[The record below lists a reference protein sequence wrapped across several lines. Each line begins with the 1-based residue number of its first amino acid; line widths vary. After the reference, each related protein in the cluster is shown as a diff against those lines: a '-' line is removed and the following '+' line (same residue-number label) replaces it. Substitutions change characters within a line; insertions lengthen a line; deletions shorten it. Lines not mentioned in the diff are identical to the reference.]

1 MLTIRYL
8 INGTVFFGSAY
19 RAALGCGVAWF
30 LGGFGPLG
38 NLTSGTFHPIFIC
51 SQGLELEPSWS
62 GSGSVSVSGSM
73 GSAAV
78 AGWAGWAGWVGEVKL
93 SLSKLRN
100 KLLRRR

>member
-1 MLTIRYL
+1 
-8 INGTVFFGSAY
+8 
-19 RAALGCGVAWF
+19 VAWF

-78 AGWAGWAGWVGEVKL
+78 AGLAGWLAGWLAGLGWLGWRSQAFIIEA
-93 SLSKLRN
+93 
-100 KLLRRR
+100 